1 MSQNPLETLAKETDQ
16 GLQPLVFVPVDDYTT
31 FRAEFAVTE
40 GDLVFHFFLAGK
52 SSTQGPGRY
61 WEVLFPAVLEA
72 VAKDIF
78 KAGYPR
84 LQAKHMNDF
93 DIDSWWFRAF
103 GFGQVL
109 DPHKLAYK
117 FLDALDLALDTKKDT

>member
-1 MSQNPLETLAKETDQ
+1 
-16 GLQPLVFVPVDDYTT
+16 
-31 FRAEFAVTE
+31 VTE
-40 GDLVFHFFLAGK
+40 GDLVFHFFLVDKAGAHGTGK
-52 SSTQGPGRY
+52 Y
-61 WEVLFPAVLEA
+61 WEAVFPACLEF
-72 VAKDIF
+72 VAKETF
-78 KAGYPR
+78 KSGYPR

-93 DIDSWWFRAF
+93 GIDSWWFRAF